1 VHSHDRSV
9 RARGAARESAPASAP
24 LQGNSISGICPTQH
38 ACAPTERCSGGF
50 AACACHTDTRRG
62 VLLLNLGTPDSPEVA
77 DVRRYLTEFLA
88 DPWVIR
94 LPRALRW
101 FNPVLS
107 RIIALARGKRSARAY
122 RAVWTPE
129 GSPLAVITRRQAEGL
144 AERLPRGWRVFHAM
158 RYGNPSIRS
167 VLDEIARERITDL
180 VVVPM
185 YPQWSGPTTGTA
197 LEAFYGALK
206 ELTDQRRGLRMNVS
220 VRAEWYDDAGYIDA
234 TARQVHRAA
243 TAHGLDPESSV
254 LLISAHSLPRK
265 YVVEGDPYEGHVR
278 RTMELVRERLGWPS
292 ERMRIGFQS
301 KLGPV
306 PWLTPST
313 GEVLHELAEAGEK
326 NVLCLPL
333 SFTADCLE
341 TLEEIGIEY
350 TREFAR
356 VSGGGRLVRVDA
368 NNDDPGFLDA
378 LVGLVRRG
386 AHRIA
391 PGTRP
396 TPLFP
401 PRAVRVPLSDLTAR
415 LVVVGVSTQR
425 RLAAPAELDAP
436 PTPEAVFQAVKRPQL
451 EAAELVARVAE
462 RADVAEAW
470 LYNTCQR
477 YELYVLAREG
487 ADPAAVGEALR
498 ESLAGEHAAHARVRA
513 GRHAYWH
520 LLRTANGLESRL
532 PGDTD
537 VLEQL
542 SAARRMAE
550 GAGSAGA
557 GAARII
563 DETAWHVHELRKSTP
578 WGEFA
583 TDYCRAA
590 LAPLMGEL
598 HLDRAR
604 VALVG
609 GSTTTLSL
617 VELLAKDCAV
627 ADERVTVVYRS
638 ATQRRLAKVLEKL
651 AKGARKLVV
660 DEYDQHDVLAT
671 IADVDVLFL
680 GVDRE
685 QPVLRRGHI
694 EGLRDFGARPLAIVD
709 FNAHGSTEGLDTL
722 AGVRV
727 VTAAELASCVDRH
740 ADRVTAEPAFEAAR
754 RLVEERLRVVG
765 MGAFGDLDAM
775 PEVRRAPSTAIAAG
789 RGVGYES
796 APRQLESQK
805 GGAR

>member
-1 VHSHDRSV
+1 MKTDTTDKGPLDG
-9 RARGAARESAPASAP
+9 ARPEGAPAVGA
-24 LQGNSISGICPTQH
+24 CPTQH
-38 ACAPTERCSGGF
+38 VCAPHERCSGGF

-62 VLLLNLGTPDSPEVA
+62 VLLLNLGTPDSPEVG
-77 DVRRYLTEFLA
+77 DVRRYLAEFLA

-94 LPRALRW
+94 LPRAMRW

-107 RIIALARGKRSARAY
+107 RIIALARGARSARAY
-122 RAVWTPE
+122 RSIWTAE
-129 GSPLAVITRRQAEGL
+129 GSPLAVVSRRQADGL
-144 AERLPRGWRVFHAM
+144 AQRLPRGWRVFHAM
-158 RYGNPSIRS
+158 RYGNPSIHA
-167 VLDEIARERITDL
+167 VLEEIAAERITDL

-197 LEAFYGALK
+197 LEAFYRA
-206 ELTDQRRGLRMNVS
+206 LTDLRERRQGLRLNVS
-220 VRAEWYDDAGYIDA
+220 VRAEWYDDAGYVDA
-234 TARQVHRAA
+234 TARLAHRTA
-243 TAHGLDPESSV
+243 TEHGLDPANSV
-254 LLISAHSLPRK
+254 LVISAHSLPQD
-265 YVVEGDPYEGHVR
+265 YVAAGDPYEGHVR
-278 RTMELVRERLGWPS
+278 RTAELVRERLGWPV

-306 PWLTPST
+306 PWLSPTT
-313 GEVLHELAEAGEK
+313 GDVLREVAAAEEK
-326 NVLCLPL
+326 AVLCVPL

-341 TLEEIGIEY
+341 TIEELGVEY
-350 TREFAR
+350 TKEFAHA
-356 VSGGGRLVRVDA
+356 SGGGRLVRVPA

-401 PRAVRVPLSDLTAR
+401 PVAACAPLEALTAR
-415 LVVVGVSTQR
+415 LAVIGVATQR
-425 RLAAPAELDAP
+425 RLPAPAPLDAA
-436 PTPEAVFQAVKRPQL
+436 PTPEEVFQAVKRPQL
-451 EAAELVARVAE
+451 EAAELVGRVVAREA
-462 RADVAEAW
+462 VAEAW

-487 ADPAAVGEALR
+487 HDPAAVA
-498 ESLAGEHAAHARVRA
+498 ESLRDSVAGAHASRLTVRA
-513 GRHAYWH
+513 GRDAYWH
-520 LLRTANGLESRL
+520 LLRTAAGLNSRL

-550 GAGSAGA
+550 GAGAA
-557 GAARII
+557 GAAAARVV
-563 DETAWHVHELRKSTP
+563 DETARHVRELVRSTP

-590 LAPLMGEL
+590 LAPLLGQL
-598 HLDRAR
+598 GLDRAR

-627 ADERVTVVYRS
+627 AEDRVTVVYRS
-638 ATQRRLAKVLEKL
+638 ATQKRLAKVLASL
-651 AKGARKLVV
+651 AKGARRLVV

-671 IADVDVLFL
+671 IADIDVLFL

-685 QPVLRRGHI
+685 RPVLRRGHI
-694 EGLRDFGARPLAIVD
+694 AGLRDFTARPLVVVD
-709 FNAHGSTEGLDTL
+709 FNVHGSTEGLEDVR
-722 AGVRV
+722 GVRV
-727 VTAAELASCVDRH
+727 VTASDLAACVDRH
-740 ADRVTAEPAFEAAR
+740 AERVMREPAFDAAR
-754 RLVEERLRVVG
+754 RVAEERLRAAALGEGCDAARGVDAAPSITSG
-765 MGAFGDLDAM
+765 GA
-775 PEVRRAPSTAIAAG
+775 PRRAPRPEGEA
-789 RGVGYES
+789 
-796 APRQLESQK
+796 K

>member
-1 VHSHDRSV
+1 M
-9 RARGAARESAPASAP
+9 
-24 LQGNSISGICPTQH
+24 
-38 ACAPTERCSGGF
+38 
-50 AACACHTDTRRG
+50 
-62 VLLLNLGTPDSPEVA
+62 LLLNLGTPDSPEVP
-77 DVRRYLTEFLA
+77 DVRRYLAEFLA

-107 RIIALARGKRSARAY
+107 RIIALTRGKRSARAY
-122 RAVWTPE
+122 RSVWTSE
-129 GSPLAVITRRQAEGL
+129 GSPLAVITRRQADGL
-144 AERLPRGWRVFHAM
+144 AQRLPRGWRVFHAM

-167 VLDEIARERITDL
+167 VLDEIARASITDL

-185 YPQWSGPTTGTA
+185 YPQWSGPSTGTA
-197 LEAFYGALK
+197 LEAFYAALK
-206 ELTDQRRGLRMNVS
+206 SLTDQRRGLRMNVS
-220 VRAEWYDDAGYIDA
+220 VRAEWYDDAGYVDA
-234 TARQVHRAA
+234 TARQVHR
-243 TAHGLDPESSV
+243 TAVVNGLDPDNSV
-254 LLISAHSLPRK
+254 LLISAHSLPQK
-265 YVVEGDPYEGHVR
+265 YVTDGDPYEGHVR
-278 RTMELVRERLGWPS
+278 RTMELVRERLGWPI

-306 PWLTPST
+306 PWLGPATP
-313 GEVLHELAEAGEK
+313 EVLHELAEAGEK

-341 TLEEIGIEY
+341 TLEELGV
-350 TREFAR
+350 EFSNEFERA
-356 VSGGGRLVRVDA
+356 SGGGRLIRVEA
-368 NNDDPGFLDA
+368 NNDDPAFLDA

-386 AHRIA
+386 AYRIA

-396 TPLFP
+396 TPLIS
-401 PRAVRVPLSDLTAR
+401 PREVRVPLADLAGR
-415 LVVVGVSTQR
+415 LAVVGVSTQR
-425 RLAAPAELDAP
+425 RLQAPAELDAP

-451 EAAELVARVAE
+451 EAAELVARVAQRE
-462 RADVAEAW
+462 DVAEAW

-477 YELYVLAREG
+477 YELYVLARQG

-498 ESLAGEHAAHARVRA
+498 MAVAGEHASHARVSA
-513 GRHAYWH
+513 GRNAYWH
-520 LLRTANGLESRL
+520 LLRTANGLNSRL

-542 SAARRMAE
+542 TAARRMAE
-550 GAGSAGA
+550 GAGSAGV
-557 GAARII
+557 GAARIVS
-563 DETAWHVHELRKSTP
+563 ETARHVHELRKATP
-578 WGEFA
+578 WGDFA

-598 HLDRAR
+598 RLDRAR

-617 VELLAKDCAV
+617 VELLARDCAV
-627 ADERVTVVYRS
+627 ADDRVTVVYRS

-709 FNAHGSTEGLDTL
+709 FNVHGSTEGLEAL

-754 RLVEERLRVVG
+754 KLIEERLRAVALG
-765 MGAFGDLDAM
+765 ELLDVA
-775 PEVRRAPSTAIAAG
+775 PAIRRAPRTADAAARCDSG
-789 RGVGYES
+789 QQQGP
-796 APRQLESQK
+796 PRETQSGQETQR